1 MLDGPTNLPMF
12 AKQYIKLAQHF
23 QEKVIPLKLKAEI
36 KRLEEK
42 LDEGNKKNVIADLQ

>member
-23 QEKVIPLKLKAEI
+23 QENIILLKLKAEI
-36 KRLEEK
+36 KQLEEK
-42 LDEGNKKNVIADLQ
+42 LDKGNKKNIIADLR